1 VRQFGARKCECP
13 VLTCEAGNDG
23 SACDDPMMV
32 VCDTIV
38 DWMAVLCGK
47 LVERGDDWD
56 MKAVGTNFQ
65 QEVVMLED
73 LEVVEV

>member
-1 VRQFGARKCECP
+1 
-13 VLTCEAGNDG
+13 
-23 SACDDPMMV
+23 MMV

-73 LEVVEV
+73 LEVVEI